1 MQILQE
7 HVQVFELN
15 NRVIGSFPVMTRH
28 NLQAIKRLLPPELLV
43 CMVAA
48 VFAGFMMF
56 LVPHFNRFAAW
67 LDGPDVPA
75 PLSGSPAGAEKAEL

>member
-15 NRVIGSFPVMTRH
+15 NRVIGSFPVRTRH
-28 NLQAIKRLLPPELLV
+28 SLQAFKRLMPPELLV

-56 LVPHFNRFAAW
+56 LVPHFNKFAAW
-67 LDGPDVPA
+67 LDGPDGPA
-75 PLSGSPAGAEKAEL
+75 SLSGSPASAKNAEL